1 MQYIV
6 FISNYGNMM
15 TYGSKFDTLPEA
27 QTYCDKFKTYCVI
40 YESNGTV
47 MFDRQVANV
56 YKKPLV
62 VKPKNESVTLYE
74 CPKPMEN
81 AYYILNRWF
90 FGNI

>member
-1 MQYIV
+1 MPYIV

-40 YESNGTV
+40 YKQTGFILLGNDTV
-47 MFDRQVANV
+47 NKYGDPLII
-56 YKKPLV
+56 KPTTDT
-62 VKPKNESVTLYE
+62 VTLYD

-81 AYYILNRWF
+81 AYCIHNKWF